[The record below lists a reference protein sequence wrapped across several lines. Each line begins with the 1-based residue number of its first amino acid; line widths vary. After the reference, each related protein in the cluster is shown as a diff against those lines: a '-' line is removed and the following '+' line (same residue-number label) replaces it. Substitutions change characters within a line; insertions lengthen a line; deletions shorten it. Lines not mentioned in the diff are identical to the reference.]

1 MKSPATD
8 FLSPDALETLRQLG
22 QNITEARRRRSK
34 RQADIATQAMLSLS
48 TYRKVE
54 EGDPT
59 VMIGNYVAVLAVLGL
74 LDGLSKTAS
83 LDYEQS
89 PWNRI
94 SVRPSRVRLTKK
106 DQVADNDF

>member
-8 FLSPDALETLRQLG
+8 FLSPDALDTLRQLG

-34 RQADIATQAMLSLS
+34 RQADVATQAMLSLS

-59 VMIGNYVAVLAVLGL
+59 VMIGNYVSVLAVLGL

-89 PWNRI
+89 PWNRM
-94 SVRPSRVRLTKK
+94 SVKPSRVRLTKK
-106 DQVADNDF
+106 DQVSDNDF

>member
-34 RQADIATQAMLSLS
+34 RQADVATQAMLSLS

-59 VMIGNYVAVLAVLGL
+59 VMIGNYVSVLAVLGL

-89 PWNRI
+89 PWNRL

-106 DQVADNDF
+106 NQVADNDF

>member
-8 FLSPDALETLRQLG
+8 FLSPDALDTLRQLG

-34 RQADIATQAMLSLS
+34 RQADVATQAMLSLS

-59 VMIGNYVAVLAVLGL
+59 VMIGNYVSVLAVLGL
-74 LDGLSKTAS
+74 LDGLSNTAS
-83 LDYEQS
+83 LDYEQA
-89 PWNRI
+89 PWNRL

-106 DQVADNDF
+106 NQVSDNDF

>member
-8 FLSPDALETLRQLG
+8 FLSPVALDALRQLG

-34 RQADIATQAMLSLS
+34 RQADVATQAMLSLS

-59 VMIGNYVAVLAVLGL
+59 VMIGNYVSVLAVLGL

-89 PWNRI
+89 PWNRM
-94 SVRPSRVRLTKK
+94 SVKPSRVRLTKK
-106 DQVADNDF
+106 NQVSDNDF

>member
-59 VMIGNYVAVLAVLGL
+59 VMIGNYVSVLAVLGL

-89 PWNRI
+89 PWNRM
-94 SVRPSRVRLTKK
+94 SVKPSRVRLTKK
-106 DQVADNDF
+106 DQVSDNDF

>member
-8 FLSPDALETLRQLG
+8 FLSPVALDALRQLG

-34 RQADIATQAMLSLS
+34 RQADVATQAMLSLS

-59 VMIGNYVAVLAVLGL
+59 VMIGNYVSVLAVLGL
-74 LDGLSKTAS
+74 LATGIICSSPSMWKMWHR
-83 LDYEQS
+83 QS
-89 PWNRI
+89 W
-94 SVRPSRVRLTKK
+94 VV
-106 DQVADNDF
+106 

>member
-8 FLSPDALETLRQLG
+8 FLSPDALDTLRQLG

-34 RQADIATQAMLSLS
+34 RQADVATQAMLSLS

-59 VMIGNYVAVLAVLGL
+59 VMIGNYVSVLAVLGL
-74 LDGLSKTAS
+74 LDGLSNTAS
-83 LDYEQS
+83 FDYEQS
-89 PWNRI
+89 PWNRM
-94 SVRPSRVRLTKK
+94 SVKPSRVRLTKK
-106 DQVADNDF
+106 DQVSDNDF

>member
-1 MKSPATD
+1 MKSSATD
-8 FLSPDALETLRQLG
+8 FLAPDALATLQQLG
-22 QNITEARRRRSK
+22 KNITEARRRRSK
-34 RQADIATQAMLSLS
+34 RQVDIATQAMLSLS
-48 TYRKVE
+48 TYRKIE

-59 VMIGNYVAVLAVLGL
+59 VMIGNYVAVLSVLGL

-89 PWNRI
+89 PWNRL
-94 SVRPSRVRLTKK
+94 SVRPSRVRLTQK

>member
-34 RQADIATQAMLSLS
+34 RQADVATQAMLSLS

-59 VMIGNYVAVLAVLGL
+59 VMIGNYVSVLAVLGL
-74 LDGLSKTAS
+74 LEGLSKTDS

-89 PWNRI
+89 PWNRL

-106 DQVADNDF
+106 NQVADNDF

>member
-8 FLSPDALETLRQLG
+8 FLSPVALDALRQLG
-22 QNITEARRRRSK
+22 HNITEARRRRSK

-59 VMIGNYVAVLAVLGL
+59 VMIGNYVSVLAVLGL
-74 LDGLSKTAS
+74 LEGLSKTAS

-89 PWNRI
+89 PWNRL

-106 DQVADNDF
+106 NQVADNDF

>member
-22 QNITEARRRRSK
+22 QNIAEARHRRSK

-59 VMIGNYVAVLAVLGL
+59 VMIGNYVSVLAVLGL
-74 LDGLSKTAS
+74 LDGLSNTAS

-89 PWNRI
+89 PWNRL

-106 DQVADNDF
+106 NQVADNDF

>member
-8 FLSPDALETLRQLG
+8 FLTPVALDTLRQLG
-22 QNITEARRRRSK
+22 KNITEARRRRSK

-48 TYRKVE
+48 TYRKIE

-59 VMIGNYVAVLAVLGL
+59 VMIGNYVSVLAVLGL

-83 LDYEQS
+83 IDYEQF
-89 PWNRI
+89 PWNRM
-94 SVRPSRVRLTKK
+94 SAKPSRVRLTKK
-106 DQVADNDF
+106 DQVFDNDF

>member
-59 VMIGNYVAVLAVLGL
+59 VMIGNYVSVLAVLGL
-74 LDGLSKTAS
+74 LDGLSNTAS

-89 PWNRI
+89 PWNRL

-106 DQVADNDF
+106 NQVADNDF

>member
-8 FLSPDALETLRQLG
+8 FLSPDALDTLRQLG

-34 RQADIATQAMLSLS
+34 RQADVATQAMLSLS

-59 VMIGNYVAVLAVLGL
+59 VMIGNYVSVLAVLGL

-83 LDYEQS
+83 FDYEQS
-89 PWNRI
+89 PWNRM
-94 SVRPSRVRLTKK
+94 SVKPSRVRLTKI
-106 DQVADNDF
+106 DQVSDNDF

>member
-8 FLSPDALETLRQLG
+8 FLSPVALDALRQLG

-34 RQADIATQAMLSLS
+34 RQADVATQAMLSLS

-59 VMIGNYVAVLAVLGL
+59 VMIGNYVSVLAVLGL

-83 LDYEQS
+83 LDYEQA
-89 PWNRI
+89 PWNRL
-94 SVRPSRVRLTKK
+94 SVRSSRVV
-106 DQVADNDF
+106 D

>member
-8 FLSPDALETLRQLG
+8 FLSPDALDTLRQLG

-34 RQADIATQAMLSLS
+34 RQADVATQAMLSLS

-59 VMIGNYVAVLAVLGL
+59 VMIGNYVSVLAVLGL

-83 LDYEQS
+83 FDYEQS
-89 PWNRI
+89 PWNRM
-94 SVRPSRVRLTKK
+94 SVKPSRVRLTKI
-106 DQVADNDF
+106 DQVSENDF

>member
-34 RQADIATQAMLSLS
+34 RQADVATQAMLSLS

-59 VMIGNYVAVLAVLGL
+59 VMIGNYVSVLAVLGL
-74 LDGLSKTAS
+74 LEGLSKTAS

-89 PWNRI
+89 PWNRL

-106 DQVADNDF
+106 NQVADNDF